1 MEVPKE
7 PKLTAT
13 IKKNPA
19 DNLAKMVLAAGSAGS
34 IANSMREILR
44 GLPSNCKSR
53 NTLNAAGVDYVK
65 NQLLTKH
72 QGAIIAM
79 EALLT
84 ETRKVANNKVNV
96 VNVMDTTEVYAA
108 GKGKTNGR
116 TVENYDEIAQES
128 AIFTNDVLQQTP
140 EMLEL
145 DVDQFHVEHTRE
157 QRPTNR
163 NAKGVWDTKQHVVDN
178 SSTLEARTPKGIF
191 TYVFQEEEVKI
202 SLKPLELV
210 VQDDHGKPA
219 ALINQKEFAIIG
231 GEKMEQKISY
241 NIKGFKRTGLFG
253 TSDFVPGN
261 VDFITPKLDGEPM
274 YIRVATSGKAY
285 GCDRKGSKFEVKLE
299 GLFERQGRRERGVK
313 LLTEWVP
320 RIEPGAE
327 VFLTNAWQFGT
338 PNNIGFAY
346 TKKLLERK
354 KIKIVWEAGVYK
366 YNLTKK
372 ITQPEV
378 SVDLKL
384 PEFGKRCDGL
394 VVHKGMNQRFLKP
407 YKTVDIKKQTT
418 HDTLVRDFGVEFDYF
433 RPGYVCEYAVHANG
447 TKILF
452 KRVKER
458 KDKHQENDID
468 NIIDLITN
476 ADFDTWFDE
485 LADRMD
491 NGNLERPKGWAK
503 YKKFVEQR
511 NRFKFEIYAGHV
523 DDEEEDL
530 RSEVDESF

>member
-1 MEVPKE
+1 MEIPKE
-7 PKLTAT
+7 PKTTAT
-13 IKKNPA
+13 IKQNPA

-34 IANSMREILR
+34 IASSMRDILR
-44 GLPSNCKSR
+44 GLPKHCKSR
-53 NTLNAAGVDYVK
+53 NTLNAAGLDYVK

-72 QGAIIAM
+72 QGAIVAM
-79 EALLT
+79 EALLI
-84 ETRKVANNKVNV
+84 ETGKVANNKVNTV
-96 VNVMDTTEVYAA
+96 TVMDTTEVYAA

-116 TVENYDEIAQES
+116 IVEKYEEIEKES

-140 EMLEL
+140 EILEL

-163 NAKGVWDTKQHVVDN
+163 NAAGVWDTKQHVIDE
-178 SSTLEARTPKGIF
+178 SSTIEAKTPKGIF
-191 TYVFQEEEVKI
+191 TYVFQKEEVKI
-202 SLKPLELV
+202 SLKPLEIV

-219 ALINQKEFAIIG
+219 ALINQDKFAILG
-231 GEKMEQKISY
+231 GVKMEQKIAY

-253 TSDFVPGN
+253 TSDFVPGS
-261 VDFITPKLDGEPM
+261 VDYITPKIDGEPM
-274 YIRVATSGKAY
+274 YIRVATTGKSF
-285 GCDRKGSKFEVKLE
+285 GCDRKGSKFEVKIE
-299 GLFERQGRRERGVK
+299 GLFEKLGRKARGIK

-327 VFLTNAWQFGT
+327 VYLTNAWQFGT

-366 YNLTKK
+366 YDLTKK
-372 ITQPEV
+372 VNQSEV
-378 SVDLKL
+378 IVDLKL
-384 PEFGKRCDGL
+384 PVFGKRCDGL

-407 YKTVDIKKQTT
+407 YRTVDVKKQAT
-418 HDTLVRDFGVEFDYF
+418 HDTLVRDFGVTFDHF
-433 RPGYVCEYAVHANG
+433 TPGIVCEYAVHADG
-447 TKILF
+447 EKIRF
-452 KRVKER
+452 KKVKER

-485 LADRMD
+485 LAERMD
-491 NGNLERPKGWAK
+491 NGSLVKPEGWERYQEFIEK
-503 YKKFVEQR
+503 R
-511 NRFKFEIYAGHV
+511 NRFKFEIYAGQLETE
-523 DDEEEDL
+523 DREARNNGEE
-530 RSEVDESF
+530 